1 MRGHVPA
8 VRLAALPLLAALALP
23 AAAQQGAVYLPD
35 PGTGVSVRLSNEREI
50 TGTFIGER
58 DGAVW
63 LGVDGGEVGLDPS
76 DIVLVRKQENDDTEF
91 RRRAARLGRDAA
103 GWWSLAQWAQQRG
116 LPGSADEAARRVV
129 ELAPDHPGAR
139 QLLGQEKVGG
149 AWLEEDAAMKAK
161 GYVYHQGDWIKRE
174 EWERIEQGR
183 REARQE
189 ERLDRFLA
197 LEEAKAYAPRPAAA
211 YPYPAYNPWW
221 WEVPEM
227 DQNGKRGRH
236 RYTVPI
242 PRDQPFQQHFHEG
255 YFRRAGF

>member
-1 MRGHVPA
+1 MRGLVLA
-8 VRLAALPLLAALALP
+8 VALAALALP
-23 AAAQQGAVYLPD
+23 AAAQTAAVYLPE
-35 PGTGVSVRLSNEREI
+35 PGTGVTVRLANEREM

-103 GWWSLAQWAQQRG
+103 GWWGLAQWARQRA
-116 LPGSADEAARRVV
+116 LPGSAGEAARRVV
-129 ELAPDHPGAR
+129 ELAPEHAGAR
-139 QLLGQEKVGG
+139 ALLGQEKVAG
-149 AWLEEDAAMKAK
+149 AWLDQDAAMKAK
-161 GYVYHQGDWIKRE
+161 GFVPYQGGWIKRE
-174 EWERIEQGR
+174 EFDRLERER

-189 ERLDRFLA
+189 ERLDRYLA
-197 LEEAKAYAPRPAAA
+197 LEEAKAYAPRPAVVHP
-211 YPYPAYNPWW
+211 YPYNPWWW

-227 DQNGKRGRH
+227 DQDGKRGRH

>member
-1 MRGHVPA
+1 
-8 VRLAALPLLAALALP
+8 
-23 AAAQQGAVYLPD
+23 
-35 PGTGVSVRLSNEREI
+35 
-50 TGTFIGER
+50 
-58 DGAVW
+58 
-63 LGVDGGEVGLDPS
+63 VGLDPA

-103 GWWSLAQWAQQRG
+103 GWWALAQWAQQRG

-129 ELAPDHPGAR
+129 DIAPEHAGAR
-139 QLLGQEKVGG
+139 ALLKQEKVGG
-149 AWLEEDAAMKAK
+149 AWLDEDAAMKAK
-161 GYVYHQGDWIKRE
+161 GFVPYQGGWIKRE
-174 EWERIEQGR
+174 EHERIERER

-189 ERLDRFLA
+189 ERLDRYLA

-211 YPYPAYNPWW
+211 VYPYPYNPWWW

-227 DQNGKRGRH
+227 DQNGTRGKH

-242 PRDQPFQQHFHEG
+242 PRGQPFQQHFHEG